1 MENIIEILTTIAEC
15 NKVIGEQTFIK
26 QNAKKDLDKLMG
38 DFSFSPI
45 KTTIQQAIYDNF
57 TEDYKKLVQEENDK
71 LHKHGNYVEG
81 KWASIDEDNNLTY
94 GSQTYY
100 ISNIFNPFVD
110 KFEIKGFE
118 KLENNQYRFNV
129 ECMKNTKYLGVS
141 GMHIPDLHWTVPI
154 DAKDLFVE
162 E

>member
-1 MENIIEILTTIAEC
+1 MANIIELLTTINKC
-15 NKVIGEQTFIK
+15 NKEINNQTIIK
-26 QNAKKDLDKLMG
+26 ENSEKELNKLMG
-38 DFSFSPI
+38 TFSFSPI

-71 LHKHGNYVEG
+71 LNKANKVTESR
-81 KWASIDEDNNLTY
+81 ASITDDNNITY
-94 GSQTYY
+94 GSQSYY

-110 KFEIKGFE
+110 KFEIKDFE
-118 KLENNQYRFNV
+118 KTEDNKYRFEV
-129 ECMKNTKYLGVS
+129 ECVKNSKYLGIT
-141 GMHIPDLHWTVPI
+141 GMHSPDLYWTVPI